1 MATEAQINANRRNA
15 KRSTGPRTSVGK
27 ERSSRNALR
36 HGLLARESVLPDE
49 DGEEFD
55 VLAARI
61 RQDLRPQG
69 ELEEFLCQRVI
80 NTTWR
85 LIRAARIE
93 TGLFASALAEER
105 TQLARDEAKRF
116 LTEPIRRELEKRMLK
131 AAKMANTEDY
141 LAAQIS
147 ADVEEALGKTD
158 LAVWGRAFAQET
170 VGANALLLLARYE
183 NTIERSFFRALEA
196 LEREQKRRKQMDVN
210 SQPRDE

>member
-15 KRSTGPRTSVGK
+15 KQSTGPRTAVGK

-36 HGLLARESVLPDE
+36 HGLLADESVLPDE

-55 VLAARI
+55 ALAARI

-105 TQLARDEAKRF
+105 TQLARHEAERF
-116 LTEPIRRELEKRMLK
+116 LKEPIKRELEKRMLK
-131 AAKMANTEDY
+131 AAEMTNTDDY
-141 LAAQIS
+141 LAAQIA
-147 ADVEEALGKTD
+147 ADVEEALGKTE
-158 LAVWGRAFAQET
+158 LAVWGRAFAQEKL
-170 VGANALLLLARYE
+170 GANALLLLSRYE
-183 NTIERSFFRALEA
+183 AHIERSFFRALEA
-196 LEREQKRRKQMDVN
+196 LEREQKGRKEGAG
-210 SQPRDE
+210 SEARHP